1 MASKK
6 AFVEFFF
13 DYSCPWSY
21 LAFLRLTEAA
31 TRTGTAIKWRPI
43 VLDTLL
49 EQANPDQPVCREPS
63 DPRKAAY
70 EVDDIEA
77 WSDYVGITINRPDGW
92 PVDSGLAAVGGVI
105 ADQQGKNKAFS
116 DAVFSAYFGSG
127 TDISDAAVLAGLAES
142 AGLERRA
149 FERALANTA
158 NHQMVG
164 AHSEDLLRRGG
175 FGAPTMFVGQQMFFG
190 NDRMPLVEFA
200 LGQSSGRQFVMPGQH
215 G

>member
-1 MASKK
+1 MALEK
-6 AFVEFFF
+6 AIVEFYF

-21 LAFLRLTEAA
+21 LAFVRLNEAA
-31 TRTGTAIKWRPI
+31 KRTGSAIEWRPI

-49 EQANPDQPVCREPS
+49 EQACPGRPVSRAPA

-70 EVDDIEA
+70 EANDIEA
-77 WSDYVGITINRPDGW
+77 WSDYVGVTINRPDGW
-92 PVDSGLAAVGGVI
+92 PVDSGLAAAGGVI
-105 ADQQGKNKAFS
+105 ADQQGKIRAFS
-116 DAVFSAYFGSG
+116 DAVFSTYFESG
-127 TDISDAAVLAGLAES
+127 TDIADAAVLAGLAVS

-149 FERALANTA
+149 FERGLADTA
-158 NHQMVG
+158 NHQNVD
-164 AHSEDLLRRGG
+164 AHTEELLKRGG